1 MSDLMKRLRAQQNY
15 QVTDLIAAAN
25 SYKSRVEVLEKRVEA
40 LEAALRISRVVLIER
55 GLYRQSR
62 IIREIDT
69 ALKPEQDK

>member
-25 SYKSRVEVLEKRVEA
+25 RDKARVEVLEKRVEA
-40 LEAALRISRVVLIER
+40 LEAALRVSRVVLIER